1 MSCAE
6 GAGVAL
12 EGPAHF
18 SGGTEV
24 RFFQGPLLH
33 TTCRSA
39 FSTHLVI

>member
-18 SGGTEV
+18 SGGTV
-24 RFFQGPLLH
+24 FQGPLLH
-33 TTCRSA
+33 TTWRSA